1 MPCRVL
7 LLLFALVW
15 SSGPAA
21 AEPRPADCELTVR
34 GQTHIRGTCQFTPM
48 QGGSFQI
55 SGGDYFA
62 QVTLTAPGLA
72 EGHWNADPASTHAQ
86 APLGSLS
93 RSGACW
99 VGADVRICARS
110 LSPAAQRAAQAAQP
124 DGEALF
130 PEIALQSCLGVEGA
144 LEPGAA
150 LVLRNCRV
158 PSDLIFLR
166 RADGGLGIS
175 RRPDLC
181 LGLEAPGMSKP
192 PRLILEP
199 CQPGSA
205 RWTTQATRIAAAP
218 VRSESGLCLTIPQL
232 EVADARF
239 PFAVEAA
246 PCTAAGDRAVRFIL
260 SKG

>member
-1 MPCRVL
+1 MRRPALLVL
-7 LLLFALVW
+7 GALAW
-15 SSGPAA
+15 SAAPAA
-21 AEPRPADCELTVR
+21 AQPRPVDCELTVR

-62 QVTLTAPGLA
+62 QVTLTGPGVA

-99 VGADVRICARS
+99 VGAAVRICARS

-130 PEIALQSCLGVEGA
+130 PEIALQACLGVEGA
-144 LEPGAA
+144 LQPGAE
-150 LVLRNCRV
+150 LVLHNCRV
-158 PSDLIFLR
+158 PTDLIFAR

-181 LGLEAPGMSKP
+181 LGLEGPGMSKA

-199 CQPGSA
+199 CQPAST
-205 RWTTQATRIAAAP
+205 RWATQANGIAAAP
-218 VRSESGLCLTIPQL
+218 VRSDTGMCLTIPQL
-232 EVADARF
+232 EVAEARF

-246 PCTAAGDRAVRFIL
+246 PCAAAGDRAVRFIL
-260 SKG
+260 SRG